1 MLLGGDRKRDGRTTA
16 ITDSEPGTQSLDG
29 FRARL
34 RAWLAGSM
42 PRKPDQ
48 EPVRTGAERAAHLRA
63 MQRIIWDGGFAG
75 VCFPRDYGGLGLT
88 PDHQKVFNEETDGYD
103 VPELLVYMPT
113 TTILG
118 ATLLDFGTHEQK
130 LKYIPPMLRGETLW
144 CQFLSEP
151 SGGSDLAGA
160 ITRADKDGDV
170 YILNGSKIWTSFA
183 DHCDQALCLARTDWE
198 QPKHRGLTM
207 FVINLHDPA
216 VLIRPI
222 RRADGP
228 SEFCQDFMTN
238 LIVPASDVL
247 GTLNDGWSVVARL
260 LIHERNA
267 VGGGSPYGKFSTRGV
282 EGDAKGR
289 LLELARESGEA
300 KDEHVRQLVG
310 EGLALGYVQAA
321 LVERITVGQAT
332 GKMAGPTGS
341 ILKVFSSN
349 NGERISAISIEIAG
363 SGAAAWNE
371 GEVAGAASASSLARQ
386 GGSLGGGSSEMQ
398 RNIISERVLQMPREH
413 SDDQG
418 KPFKEVLTNRA
429 KPV

>member
-1 MLLGGDRKRDGRTTA
+1 MGTTTD
-16 ITDSEPGTQSLDG
+16 ITDSDLGIESLG
-29 FRARL
+29 SFRARL
-34 RAWLAGSM
+34 RSWLPGNM

-48 EPVRTGAERAAHLRA
+48 EPVRSGAERAAHLRA

-75 VCFPRDYGGLGLT
+75 VCFPREYGGLGLT
-88 PDHQKVFNEETDGYD
+88 PDHQKVFNDETDGYD
-103 VPELLVYMPT
+103 APELLVYMPT

-130 LKYIPPMLRGETLW
+130 LKYLPPMLRGETLW

-183 DHCDQALCLARTDWE
+183 NHCDHALCLARTDWE

-238 LIVPASDVL
+238 LIVPASDVV
-247 GTLNDGWSVVARL
+247 GTLNDGWSVAARL

-267 VGGGSPYGKFSTRGV
+267 VGGGSPYGKFSMRGV
-282 EGDAKGR
+282 EGAGQTR
-289 LLELARESGEA
+289 LLELALESGA
-300 KDEHVRQLVG
+300 AHDSHIRQLVG
-310 EGLALGYVQAA
+310 EGLALGYVQEA
-321 LVERITVGQAT
+321 LVNRITVGQTT
-332 GKMAGPTGS
+332 GKLAGPTGS
-341 ILKVFSSN
+341 ILKVFGSN
-349 NGERISAISIEIAG
+349 NSERISAISLEIAG
-363 SGAAAWNE
+363 AGAAAWMD
-371 GEVAGAASASSLARQ
+371 GEVAGAASLSSLARQ

-398 RNIISERVLQMPREH
+398 RNIIGERILQMPREH
-413 SDDQG
+413 SADQG
-418 KPFKEVLTNRA
+418 KPFKEVLTNQA
-429 KPV
+429 KTV